1 MLREKNQIA
10 VCEDETNRK
19 FELLTNT
26 EIYHIPNLL
35 KRDQQVTSQYP
46 NFLTTIEHWN
56 HLIPSRTQQ

>member
-1 MLREKNQIA
+1 M
-10 VCEDETNRK
+10 CEDETNRK

-35 KRDQQVTSQYP
+35 KRDQLVTTQYP